1 MPEKPGPPSILT
13 RDDGATIAY
22 RRRAGRAP
30 GLVFLGGFMS
40 DMNGTKASYLDSY
53 AAARGRAYL
62 RFDAFGHGASSGDL
76 NVATVGR
83 WRADASAMMD
93 ALTKGPQVVV
103 GSSLG
108 GWIMLLAALDRPAR
122 IAALVGIAAAPDA
135 TETLMWR
142 RFSPETRAKIMRDGF
157 VDLPSPYSVA
167 PYRFTRKLIE
177 EGRRHLVLEKPL
189 PIACPVRLLH
199 GMEDHDVPWQ
209 TSLDLTRHVS
219 GSDVAV
225 TLVKSGDH
233 RLSRPSDLDR
243 LAGVLDALTG
253 APALRG

>member
-22 RRRAGRAP
+22 RRRAGKTP

-40 DMNGTKASYLDSY
+40 DMNGTKANYLDSY

-76 NVATVGR
+76 NVATIGR
-83 WRADASAMMD
+83 WRADAGAMMD
-93 ALTKGPQVVV
+93 ALTEGPQVVV

-142 RFSPETRAKIMRDGF
+142 RFSPETRAKFTRDGF
-157 VDLPSPYSVA
+157 VELPSPYSEA

-177 EGRRHLVLEKPL
+177 EGRRHLVMGKPL
-189 PIACPVRLLH
+189 PIECPVRLLH
-199 GMEDHDVPWQ
+199 GMEDQDVPWQ
-209 TSLDLTRHVS
+209 TSLDLAQHLS
-219 GSDVAV
+219 GSDIAV

-233 RLSRPSDLDR
+233 RLSRPCDLDR
-243 LAGVLDALTG
+243 LAGVLDALTE
-253 APALRG
+253 APAPRG